1 MSLLEV
7 EIVYKNPIFGLLT
20 EIINVGDFS
29 DDFFGLVKLEIHL
42 AIFPQV
48 QIQLLWAND
57 QTRTS
62 LSIRHTSIGFDAS
75 SHPMYSIFMALYG
88 MTIDFYGL

>member
-7 EIVYKNPIFGLLT
+7 EIVSKNPIFGLLT

-42 AIFPQV
+42 AISPS
-48 QIQLLWAND
+48 ANPAA
-57 QTRTS
+57 
-62 LSIRHTSIGFDAS
+62 LSK
-75 SHPMYSIFMALYG
+75 
-88 MTIDFYGL
+88 